1 MRVCSG
7 WRGSITYVRFLKSSI
22 RVGWVTRPLEAGT
35 FGSMQACR
43 TRMAWTCLAR
53 RRTFRFRSALIV
65 CISLLMVLAP
75 SAQGLAM
82 TTHGNTAHGN
92 TAHGNTAHGKAARGN
107 TAYGVV
113 AGADGDETLNAPPS
127 DDKSTV
133 LATSYPHG
141 DLCCIGGT
149 NPSEDT
155 GSSHD
160 TCASACCSGLMIAC
174 RHHVGVLVPAETAP
188 LLPIPT
194 SASRGAIHPPPRSDR
209 MT

>member
-1 MRVCSG
+1 
-7 WRGSITYVRFLKSSI
+7 
-22 RVGWVTRPLEAGT
+22 VGWVTRPLEAGT

-53 RRTFRFRSALIV
+53 RRTLRFRSALIV

-75 SAQGLAM
+75 SAQGFAM
-82 TTHGNTAHGN
+82 TTHGTTAPGTTTHGKTALGNTAQGNTAQGN